1 MRKIVLTVALAALTL
16 ASSVSANWITGEPT
30 ILAVNAGE
38 AAFHTA
44 LTSDQRL
51 DVNLIAGMEG
61 KADLTFTTKASESEL
76 ALSALS
82 ALPVLVSEE
91 GGYADAKLTI
101 TPLVN
106 DANGLRFYLVDTGEA
121 GGAHIVS
128 YKGGTFKNAF
138 DAADLENIN
147 GASSFTVEKKQIFF
161 HTKENGTDATYTLSL
176 DTKSLTFTAVK

>member
-1 MRKIVLTVALAALTL
+1 MRKILLTAAFAALTL

-30 ILAVNAGE
+30 ILAVNSGE

-51 DVNLIAGMEG
+51 DVNLTAGAEG
-61 KADLTFTTKASESEL
+61 KADLTFTTKASES
-76 ALSALS
+76 ALSLT
-82 ALPVLVSEE
+82 ALPVLVNEE
-91 GGYADAKLTI
+91 AGFADAKLTI

-128 YKGGTFKNAF
+128 YKGGTFKNVF
-138 DAADLENIN
+138 DAAELQDVT
-147 GASSFTVEKKQIFF
+147 GTSYFTVEKKQLLL
-161 HTKENGTDATYTLSL
+161 HVNENGTEDIYTLSL
-176 DTKSLTFTAVK
+176 DSKSITFTAVK

>member
-1 MRKIVLTVALAALTL
+1 MRKILLTAAFAALTL

-30 ILAVNAGE
+30 ILAVNSGE

-51 DVNLIAGMEG
+51 DVNLTAGTEG
-61 KADLTFTTKASESEL
+61 KADLTFTTKASES
-76 ALSALS
+76 ALSLT

-91 GGYADAKLTI
+91 AGFADAKLTI

-106 DANGLRFYLVDTGEA
+106 DANGLRFYLVDTGDV

-128 YKGGTFKNAF
+128 YKGAAFKSAF
-138 DAADLENIN
+138 DAAELQDVT
-147 GASSFTVEKKQIFF
+147 GTSYFTVEKKQLLL
-161 HTKENGTDATYTLSL
+161 HVNENGTEDIYTLSL

>member
-1 MRKIVLTVALAALTL
+1 MRKMLLTAAFAALTL

-30 ILAVNAGE
+30 ILAVNSGA

-51 DVNLIAGMEG
+51 DVNLTAGAEG
-61 KADLTFTTKASESEL
+61 KADLTFTTKASESS
-76 ALSALS
+76 LSLT
-82 ALPVLVSEE
+82 ALPVLVNEE
-91 GGYADAKLTI
+91 AGFADAKLTI

-128 YKGGTFKNAF
+128 DKGAAFKSAFSAAELQDVTGT
-138 DAADLENIN
+138 
-147 GASSFTVEKKQIFF
+147 SYFTVEKKQLLL
-161 HTKENGTDATYTLSL
+161 HVNENGTEDIYTLSL
-176 DTKSLTFTAVK
+176 DTKSITFTAVK

>member
-1 MRKIVLTVALAALTL
+1 MRKILLTAAFAALTL

-30 ILAVNAGE
+30 ILAVNSGE

-51 DVNLIAGMEG
+51 DVNLTAGAEG

-76 ALSALS
+76 SLT
-82 ALPVLVSEE
+82 ALPVLVNEE
-91 GGYADAKLTI
+91 ADYADAKLTI

-128 YKGGTFKNAF
+128 YKGAAFKSAF
-138 DAADLENIN
+138 SAADLENIN
-147 GASSFTVEKKQIFF
+147 GASSFTVEKKQILF

>member
-1 MRKIVLTVALAALTL
+1 MRKILLTAAFAALTL

-30 ILAVNAGE
+30 ILAVNSGE

-51 DVNLIAGMEG
+51 DVNLTAGAEG
-61 KADLTFTTKASESEL
+61 KADLTFTTKASES
-76 ALSALS
+76 ALSLT

-91 GGYADAKLTI
+91 AGFADAKLTI

-128 YKGGTFKNAF
+128 YKGAAFKSAFSAAELQDVTGT
-138 DAADLENIN
+138 
-147 GASSFTVEKKQIFF
+147 SYVTVEKKQLLL
-161 HTKENGTDATYTLSL
+161 HVNENGTENIYTLSL
-176 DTKSLTFTAVK
+176 DTKSITFTAVK

>member
-1 MRKIVLTVALAALTL
+1 MRKMLLTAAFAALTL

-30 ILAVNAGE
+30 ILAVNSGE

-51 DVNLIAGMEG
+51 DVNLTAGAEG
-61 KADLTFTTKASESEL
+61 KADLTFTTKASES
-76 ALSALS
+76 ALSLT
-82 ALPVLVSEE
+82 ALPVLVNEE
-91 GGYADAKLTI
+91 AGYADAKLTI

-106 DANGLRFYLVDTGEA
+106 DANGLRFYLVNTGEA

-128 YKGGTFKNAF
+128 YKGGTFKSAF

-147 GASSFTVEKKQIFF
+147 GASSFTVEKKQILF

>member
-1 MRKIVLTVALAALTL
+1 MRKILLTAAFAALTL

-30 ILAVNAGE
+30 ILAVNSGE

-51 DVNLIAGMEG
+51 DVNLTAGAEG
-61 KADLTFTTKASESEL
+61 KADLTFTTKASES
-76 ALSALS
+76 ALSLT

-91 GGYADAKLTI
+91 AGFADAKLTI

-128 YKGGTFKNAF
+128 YKGGTFKSAF
-138 DAADLENIN
+138 SAAEPQDVT
-147 GASSFTVEKKQIFF
+147 GTSYFTVEKKQLLL
-161 HTKENGTDATYTLSL
+161 HVNENGTEDIYTLSL
-176 DTKSLTFTAVK
+176 DSKSITFTAVK

>member
-1 MRKIVLTVALAALTL
+1 MRKILLTAAFAALTL

-30 ILAVNAGE
+30 ILAVNSGE

-51 DVNLIAGMEG
+51 DVNLTAGAEG
-61 KADLTFTTKASESEL
+61 KADLTFTTKASES
-76 ALSALS
+76 ALSLT
-82 ALPVLVSEE
+82 ALPVLVNEE
-91 GGYADAKLTI
+91 AGFPDAKLTI

-106 DANGLRFYLVDTGEA
+106 DANGLRFYLVDTGET

-128 YKGGTFKNAF
+128 YKGAAFKSAF
-138 DAADLENIN
+138 DAAELQDVT
-147 GASSFTVEKKQIFF
+147 GTSYFTVEKKQLLL
-161 HTKENGTDATYTLSL
+161 HVNENGTEDIYTLSL

>member
-1 MRKIVLTVALAALTL
+1 MRKIVLTAALAALTL

-30 ILAVNAGE
+30 ILAVNSGE

-44 LTSDQRL
+44 LTGDQRL
-51 DVNLIAGMEG
+51 DVNLTAGTEG

-76 ALSALS
+76 SLT
-82 ALPVLVSEE
+82 ALPVLVNEE
-91 GGYADAKLTI
+91 AGYADAKLTI

-128 YKGGTFKNAF
+128 YKGATFKSAF
-138 DAADLENIN
+138 DAADLVNIN
-147 GASSFTVEKKQIFF
+147 ETDPLPHEGKWHRRHLYSFTRYKVAHIHSGEV
-161 HTKENGTDATYTLSL
+161 TSD
-176 DTKSLTFTAVK
+176 

>member
-1 MRKIVLTVALAALTL
+1 MRKILLTAAFAALTL

-30 ILAVNAGE
+30 ILAVNSGE

-51 DVNLIAGMEG
+51 DVNLTAGAEG
-61 KADLTFTTKASESEL
+61 KADLTFTTKASES
-76 ALSALS
+76 ALSLT

-91 GGYADAKLTI
+91 AGFADAKLTI

-128 YKGGTFKNAF
+128 YKGGTFKSAF
-138 DAADLENIN
+138 STAELEDVA
-147 GASSFTVEKKQIFF
+147 GTSYFTVEKKQLLL
-161 HTKENGTDATYTLSL
+161 HVNENGTEDIYTLSL
-176 DTKSLTFTAVK
+176 DSKSITFTAVK

>member
-1 MRKIVLTVALAALTL
+1 MQKIVLTVALATLTL

-76 ALSALS
+76 ALSAL
-82 ALPVLVSEE
+82 PVLVSEE

-138 DAADLENIN
+138 DAANLENIN

>member
-1 MRKIVLTVALAALTL
+1 MRKILLTAAFAALTL

-30 ILAVNAGE
+30 ILAVNSGE

-51 DVNLIAGMEG
+51 DVNLTAGAEG
-61 KADLTFTTKASESEL
+61 KADLTFTTKASES
-76 ALSALS
+76 ALSLT
-82 ALPVLVSEE
+82 ALPVLVNEE
-91 GGYADAKLTI
+91 AGYADAKLTI

-106 DANGLRFYLVDTGEA
+106 DANGLRFYLVDTGES

-138 DAADLENIN
+138 DAAELQDVT
-147 GASSFTVEKKQIFF
+147 GTSYFTVEKKQLLL
-161 HTKENGTDATYTLSL
+161 HVNENGTEDIYTLSL
-176 DTKSLTFTAVK
+176 DSKSITFTAVK

>member
-1 MRKIVLTVALAALTL
+1 MRKILLTAAFAALTL

-30 ILAVNAGE
+30 ILAVNSGE

-51 DVNLIAGMEG
+51 DVNLTAGAEG
-61 KADLTFTTKASESEL
+61 KADLTFTTKASES
-76 ALSALS
+76 ALSLT
-82 ALPVLVSEE
+82 ALPVLVSKEA
-91 GGYADAKLTI
+91 GFADAKLTI

-128 YKGGTFKNAF
+128 YKGGTFKSAFNAAELQ
-138 DAADLENIN
+138 DVT
-147 GASSFTVEKKQIFF
+147 GTSYFTVEKKQLLL
-161 HTKENGTDATYTLSL
+161 HVNENGTEDIYTLSL
-176 DTKSLTFTAVK
+176 DSKSITFTAVK

>member
-1 MRKIVLTVALAALTL
+1 MRKILLTAAFAALTL

-30 ILAVNAGE
+30 ILAVNSGE

-51 DVNLIAGMEG
+51 DVNLTAGAEG
-61 KADLTFTTKASESEL
+61 KADLTFTTKASES
-76 ALSALS
+76 ALSLT
-82 ALPVLVSEE
+82 ALPVLVNEE
-91 GGYADAKLTI
+91 AGYADAKLTI

-128 YKGGTFKNAF
+128 YKGAAFKSTFSAAELQDVTGT
-138 DAADLENIN
+138 
-147 GASSFTVEKKQIFF
+147 SYCTVEKKQLLL
-161 HTKENGTDATYTLSL
+161 HVNENGTEDIYTLSL

>member
-1 MRKIVLTVALAALTL
+1 MRKIVFAAALAALTL

-30 ILAVNAGE
+30 ILAVNSGE

-44 LTSDQRL
+44 LTNDQRL
-51 DVNLIAGMEG
+51 DVNLTAGEEG

-76 ALSALS
+76 ALSAL
-82 ALPVLVSEE
+82 PVLVSEE
-91 GGYADAKLTI
+91 AGYADATLTI

-106 DANGLRFYLVDTGEA
+106 DANGLRFYLIDTGEA

-128 YKGGTFKNAF
+128 YKGGTFKSAF
-138 DAADLENIN
+138 TAADLENVN
-147 GASSFTVEKKQIFF
+147 GASSFTVEKKQILF
-161 HTKENGTDATYTLSL
+161 HTEENGADATYTLSL

>member
-1 MRKIVLTVALAALTL
+1 MRKIVLTAALAALTL

-30 ILAVNAGE
+30 ILAVNSGE

-51 DVNLIAGMEG
+51 DINLTAGAEG
-61 KADLTFTTKASESEL
+61 KADLTFTTKASES
-76 ALSALS
+76 ALSLT
-82 ALPVLVSEE
+82 ALPVLVNEE
-91 GGYADAKLTI
+91 AGYADAKLTI

-128 YKGGTFKNAF
+128 YKGAAFKSAF
-138 DAADLENIN
+138 DAAELQDVT
-147 GASSFTVEKKQIFF
+147 GTSYFTVEKKQLLL
-161 HTKENGTDATYTLSL
+161 HVNENGTEDTYTLSL

>member
-1 MRKIVLTVALAALTL
+1 MLLTAAFAALTL

-30 ILAVNAGE
+30 ILAVNSGE

-51 DVNLIAGMEG
+51 DVNLTAGTEG
-61 KADLTFTTKASESEL
+61 KADLTFTTKASES
-76 ALSALS
+76 ALSLT
-82 ALPVLVSEE
+82 ALPVLVHEE
-91 GGYADAKLTI
+91 AGYADAKLTI

-128 YKGGTFKNAF
+128 YKGGTFKSAF
-138 DAADLENIN
+138 DAAELQDVT
-147 GASSFTVEKKQIFF
+147 GTSYFTVEKKQLLL
-161 HTKENGTDATYTLSL
+161 HVNENGTEDIYTLSL
-176 DTKSLTFTAVK
+176 DTKSITFTAVK

>member
-1 MRKIVLTVALAALTL
+1 MRKMLLTAAFAALTL

-30 ILAVNAGE
+30 ILAVNSGE

-51 DVNLIAGMEG
+51 DVNLTAGAEG
-61 KADLTFTTKASESEL
+61 KADLTFTTKASES
-76 ALSALS
+76 ALSLT

-91 GGYADAKLTI
+91 AGFADAKLTI

-128 YKGGTFKNAF
+128 CKGGTFKSAF
-138 DAADLENIN
+138 DAAELQDVT
-147 GASSFTVEKKQIFF
+147 GTSYFTVEKKQLLL
-161 HTKENGTDATYTLSL
+161 HVNENGTEDIYTLSF
-176 DTKSLTFTAVK
+176 DTKSITFTAVK

>member
-1 MRKIVLTVALAALTL
+1 MRKILLTAAFAALTL

-30 ILAVNAGE
+30 ILAVNSGE

-51 DVNLIAGMEG
+51 DVNLTAGAEG
-61 KADLTFTTKASESEL
+61 KADLTFTTKASES
-76 ALSALS
+76 ALSLT
-82 ALPVLVSEE
+82 ALPVLVNEE
-91 GGYADAKLTI
+91 AGYADAKLTI

-128 YKGGTFKNAF
+128 YKGGTFKSAF
-138 DAADLENIN
+138 DAAELQDVT
-147 GASSFTVEKKQIFF
+147 GTSYFTVEKKQLLL
-161 HTKENGTDATYTLSL
+161 HVNENGTEDIYTLSL
-176 DTKSLTFTAVK
+176 DTKSITFTAVK

>member
-1 MRKIVLTVALAALTL
+1 MRKILLTAAFAALTL

-30 ILAVNAGE
+30 ILAVNSGE

-51 DVNLIAGMEG
+51 DVNLTAGAEG
-61 KADLTFTTKASESEL
+61 KADLTFTTKASES
-76 ALSALS
+76 ALSLT
-82 ALPVLVSEE
+82 ALPVLVNEE
-91 GGYADAKLTI
+91 AGYADAKLTI

-128 YKGGTFKNAF
+128 YKGAAFKSAFSATELGDVTGT
-138 DAADLENIN
+138 
-147 GASSFTVEKKQIFF
+147 SYFTVEKKQLLL
-161 HTKENGTDATYTLSL
+161 HVNENGTEDTYTLSL

>member
-1 MRKIVLTVALAALTL
+1 MRKIVLTAALAALTL

-30 ILAVNAGE
+30 ILAVNSGE

-51 DVNLIAGMEG
+51 DVNLTAGAEG
-61 KADLTFTTKASESEL
+61 RADLTFTTKASES
-76 ALSALS
+76 ALSLT

-91 GGYADAKLTI
+91 AGYADAKLTI

-128 YKGGTFKNAF
+128 YKGGTFKSAF
-138 DAADLENIN
+138 DAAELQDVT
-147 GASSFTVEKKQIFF
+147 GTSYFTVEKKQLLL
-161 HTKENGTDATYTLSL
+161 HVNENGTEDTYTLSL

>member
-1 MRKIVLTVALAALTL
+1 MRKILLTAAFAALTL

-30 ILAVNAGE
+30 ILAVNSGE

-51 DVNLIAGMEG
+51 DVNLTAGAEG
-61 KADLTFTTKASESEL
+61 KADLTFTTKASES
-76 ALSALS
+76 ALSLT
-82 ALPVLVSEE
+82 ALPILVNEE
-91 GGYADAKLTI
+91 AGYADAKLTI

-128 YKGGTFKNAF
+128 YKGGTFKSAF
-138 DAADLENIN
+138 DAAELQDVT
-147 GASSFTVEKKQIFF
+147 GTSYFTVEKKQLLL
-161 HTKENGTDATYTLSL
+161 HVNENGTEDTYTLSL
-176 DTKSLTFTAVK
+176 DTKSITFTAVK

>member
-1 MRKIVLTVALAALTL
+1 MRKILLTAAFAALTL

-30 ILAVNAGE
+30 ILAVNSGE

-51 DVNLIAGMEG
+51 DVNLTAGAEG

-76 ALSALS
+76 SLT

-91 GGYADAKLTI
+91 AGFADAKLTI

-121 GGAHIVS
+121 AHISFPIKAPPSRAPSLPRIWKISMVPLLS
-128 YKGGTFKNAF
+128 PLRRNR
-138 DAADLENIN
+138 
-147 GASSFTVEKKQIFF
+147 SSSTRRKMAQTPPILF
-161 HTKENGTDATYTLSL
+161 HSIQ
-176 DTKSLTFTAVK
+176 SRSHSQR

>member
-1 MRKIVLTVALAALTL
+1 MRKMLLTAAFAALTL

-30 ILAVNAGE
+30 ILAVNSGE

-51 DVNLIAGMEG
+51 DVNLTAGAEG
-61 KADLTFTTKASESEL
+61 KADLTFTTKASES
-76 ALSALS
+76 ALSLT
-82 ALPVLVSEE
+82 ALPVLVNEE
-91 GGYADAKLTI
+91 AGFADAKLTI

-128 YKGGTFKNAF
+128 YKGGTFKSAF
-138 DAADLENIN
+138 DAAELQDVT
-147 GASSFTVEKKQIFF
+147 GTSYFTVEKKQLLL
-161 HTKENGTDATYTLSL
+161 HVNENGTEDIYTLSL
-176 DTKSLTFTAVK
+176 DTKSITFTAVK

>member
-1 MRKIVLTVALAALTL
+1 MRKILLTAAFAALTL

-30 ILAVNAGE
+30 ILAVNSGE

-51 DVNLIAGMEG
+51 DVNLTAGAEG

-76 ALSALS
+76 SLT

-91 GGYADAKLTI
+91 AGFADAKLTI

-121 GGAHIVS
+121 HIVS
-128 YKGGTFKNAF
+128 YKGAAFKSAF
-138 DAADLENIN
+138 SAADLENIN
-147 GASSFTVEKKQIFF
+147 GASSFTVEKKQILF

>member
-1 MRKIVLTVALAALTL
+1 MRKILLTAAFAALTL

-30 ILAVNAGE
+30 ILAVNSGE

-51 DVNLIAGMEG
+51 DVNLTAGAEG
-61 KADLTFTTKASESEL
+61 KADLTFTTKASES
-76 ALSALS
+76 ALSLTD
-82 ALPVLVSEE
+82 LPVLVNEE
-91 GGYADAKLTI
+91 AGFADAKLTI

-128 YKGGTFKNAF
+128 YKGGTFKSAF
-138 DAADLENIN
+138 DAAELQDVT
-147 GASSFTVEKKQIFF
+147 GTSYFTVEKKQLLL
-161 HTKENGTDATYTLSL
+161 HVNENGTEDIYTLSL
-176 DTKSLTFTAVK
+176 DSKSITFTAVK

>member
-1 MRKIVLTVALAALTL
+1 MRKILLTAAFAALTL

-30 ILAVNAGE
+30 ILAVNSGE

-51 DVNLIAGMEG
+51 DVNLTAGAEG
-61 KADLTFTTKASESEL
+61 KADLTFTTKASES
-76 ALSALS
+76 ALSLT

-91 GGYADAKLTI
+91 AGFADAKLTI

-106 DANGLRFYLVDTGEA
+106 DANGLRFYLVDTGDV

-128 YKGGTFKNAF
+128 YKAPPSRAPSLPRIWKISMVPLLSPLRRNR
-138 DAADLENIN
+138 
-147 GASSFTVEKKQIFF
+147 SSSTRRKMAQTPPILF
-161 HTKENGTDATYTLSL
+161 HSIQSRSHLQR
-176 DTKSLTFTAVK
+176 

>member
-1 MRKIVLTVALAALTL
+1 MRKIVFAAALAALTL
-16 ASSVSANWITGEPT
+16 ASSVSANWLTGEPT

-44 LTSDQRL
+44 LTNDQRL
-51 DVNLIAGMEG
+51 DVNLTAGEEG
-61 KADLTFTTKASESEL
+61 KADLTFTTKASSSEL
-76 ALSALS
+76 SLSS
-82 ALPVLVSEE
+82 LPILVDEE
-91 GGYADAKLTI
+91 HGYADATLTI

-106 DANGLRFYLVDTGEA
+106 DANGLRFYLVDTGKA

-147 GASSFTVEKKQIFF
+147 GASSFTVEKKQILF
-161 HTKENGTDATYTLSL
+161 HTKENDTDATYTLSL

>member
-1 MRKIVLTVALAALTL
+1 MRKILLTAAFAALTL

-30 ILAVNAGE
+30 ILAVNSGE

-51 DVNLIAGMEG
+51 DVNLTAGAEG
-61 KADLTFTTKASESEL
+61 KADLTFTTKASES
-76 ALSALS
+76 ALSLT
-82 ALPVLVSEE
+82 ALPVLVSE
-91 GGYADAKLTI
+91 
-101 TPLVN
+101 
-106 DANGLRFYLVDTGEA
+106 EA

-128 YKGGTFKNAF
+128 YKGAAFKSAF
-138 DAADLENIN
+138 STAELENIN
-147 GASSFTVEKKQIFF
+147 GASSFTVEKKQILF